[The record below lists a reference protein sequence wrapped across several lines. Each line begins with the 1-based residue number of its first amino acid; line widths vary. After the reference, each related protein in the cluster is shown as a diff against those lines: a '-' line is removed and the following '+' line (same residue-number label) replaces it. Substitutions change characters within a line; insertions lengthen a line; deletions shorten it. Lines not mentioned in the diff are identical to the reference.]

1 LTAYSS
7 STDRDMA
14 LAAGFD
20 WHMAK
25 PVDADELVRSLPR
38 CKREITDESIDRRTR
53 HRDRVFFP

>member
-1 LTAYSS
+1 M
-7 STDRDMA
+7 TDRDMA